1 MKPNSYWN
9 FLVRVRKMPPV
20 VITPAPPSALPRI
33 FSFQTSFGLV
43 GSAGSLP
50 RRSQRALTKK
60 TGISVS
66 AGKEGMLSWQ
76 LFMVALLLA
85 GVWPRCSCAG
95 GRGPAG
101 SPRPTGI
108 SIPGAAA
115 GDAQESS
122 WLQLHS
128 SALQHVDSCWAVGVS
143 EKAGMVLG
151 KAAKSL
157 TSPTCPR
164 VQRLGGRE
172 LAPLAPYGGRALVIR
187 ASGCRRCQS
196 QGQAQ

>member
-20 VITPAPPSALPRI
+20 VITPAPPSALPRV

-43 GSAGSLP
+43 RSAGSLP
-50 RRSQRALTKK
+50 RRSQRALTKE

-101 SPRPTGI
+101 SPRPTG
-108 SIPGAAA
+108 
-115 GDAQESS
+115 D
-122 WLQLHS
+122 LHPWGS
-128 SALQHVDSCWAVGVS
+128 
-143 EKAGMVLG
+143 
-151 KAAKSL
+151 
-157 TSPTCPR
+157 
-164 VQRLGGRE
+164 
-172 LAPLAPYGGRALVIR
+172 
-187 ASGCRRCQS
+187 CRRCSGEQLAAAPLLRS
-196 QGQAQ
+196 AACGFLLSSGSLWKGWDGARKGC